1 MPDNGPP
8 APKQGRH
15 SMIEIR
21 RNVLLGLVGAT
32 LVLAAVSLMLTWM
45 FVRNHRHAGEL
56 HEDRYQAYQLV
67 DELRQSS
74 DDLTRMARL
83 YAVTGDVRYKDYFQQ
98 ILDIRR
104 GAAPR
109 PVHYSGIYWD
119 LVTDAHQHPPDRQ
132 GTESAALRGLMTEAG
147 FTEQEL
153 DLLDVAES
161 RSDDLAVIEI
171 EAMQTAPGELR
182 AAAERQPD
190 AVKRLHGPDYNRM
203 KAQVMQPIEDMR
215 QGLDQRITAGIE
227 DEADQRNRTTP
238 LLLAALVLT
247 ILMSATTVGFII
259 RKPAPEKH

>member
-1 MPDNGPP
+1 
-8 APKQGRH
+8 
-15 SMIEIR
+15 MIEIR

-32 LVLAAVSLMLTWM
+32 LALAAISLMLTWM
-45 FVRNHRHAGEL
+45 FVRNHRHLGEL
-56 HEDRYQAYQLV
+56 HEDRYRAYQLA

-132 GTESAALRGLMTEAG
+132 GTESAALRSLMAEAG
-147 FTEQEL
+147 FDL
-153 DLLDVAES
+153 DLLDGAES
-161 RSDDLAVIEI
+161 RSDDLAVIET

-182 AAAERQPD
+182 AAAEQQPD
-190 AVKRLHGPDYNRM
+190 AVKRLHSPDYNRM

-215 QGLDQRITAGIE
+215 QSLDQGIAAGIE

-238 LLLAALVLT
+238 LLLAALTLT

>member
-1 MPDNGPP
+1 
-8 APKQGRH
+8 
-15 SMIEIR
+15 MIEIR

-32 LVLAAVSLMLTWM
+32 LALAAISLMLTWM
-45 FVRNHRHAGEL
+45 FVRNHRHLSEL
-56 HEDRYQAYQLV
+56 HEDRYRAYQLA

-132 GTESAALRGLMTEAG
+132 GTESAALRDLMTEAG
-147 FTEQEL
+147 FTEYEL

-161 RSDDLAVIEI
+161 RSDDLAVIET
-171 EAMQTAPGELR
+171 EAMK
-182 AAAERQPD
+182 AAAEQQPD
-190 AVKRLHGPDYNRM
+190 AVKRLHSPDYNHM

-215 QGLDQRITAGIE
+215 QGLDQRITASIK

-238 LLLAALVLT
+238 LLLAALALT

-259 RKPAPEKH
+259 RKPAPENH

>member
-1 MPDNGPP
+1 
-8 APKQGRH
+8 
-15 SMIEIR
+15 MIEIR

-45 FVRNHRHAGEL
+45 FVRNHRHLSEL
-56 HEDRYQAYQLV
+56 HEDRYRAYQLV

-119 LVTDAHQHPPDRQ
+119 LVTDDHQHPPDRQ
-132 GTESAALRGLMTEAG
+132 GTESAALRDLMTEAG
-147 FTEQEL
+147 FGEQEL
-153 DLLDVAES
+153 DLLES
-161 RSDDLAVIEI
+161 RSDDLAVIET

-182 AAAERQPD
+182 AAAEQQPD

-215 QGLDQRITAGIE
+215 QSSDQWITAGIE

-238 LLLAALVLT
+238 LLLAALALT
-247 ILMSATTVGFII
+247 ILMSATTMGFII